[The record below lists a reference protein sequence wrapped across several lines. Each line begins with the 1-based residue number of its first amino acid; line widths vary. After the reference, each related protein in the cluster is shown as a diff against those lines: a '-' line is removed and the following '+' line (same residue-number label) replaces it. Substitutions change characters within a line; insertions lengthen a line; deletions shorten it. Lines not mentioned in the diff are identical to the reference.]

1 MPREEY
7 SRQMYR
13 DYDLDRVDRCPID
26 IYVASNMPYPYPYKL
41 GKPANQTPKIR
52 DSSTTWIQDSG
63 IGDDTTNADVLE
75 LAAEYDA
82 DFVVPCDELH
92 DQPATT
98 DAVHEFL
105 ELYDDS
111 DVRATPLIALQPPYP
126 EHYRELSDF
135 GAYCLGGMAFD
146 YSPREQVELIAEFR
160 RAAGPEPYV
169 HALGVGGSMTF
180 VRYVANNPNAVQ
192 SVDCSTPE
200 QAAINGSV
208 IDAQLKQK
216 GISILNGD
224 GSSRGR
230 YSLAE
235 TNAYQLT
242 DAYTRATRSS
252 MSLSGFA

>member
-1 MPREEY
+1 MK
-7 SRQMYR
+7 YR
-13 DYDLDRVDRCPID
+13 NYDLERVDRCPID

-52 DSSTTWIQDSG
+52 DSCTTWIQDSG
-63 IGDDTTNADVLE
+63 IGDDTTNADVLD

-82 DFVVPCDELH
+82 DFVIPCDELH

-111 DVRATPLIALQPPYP
+111 DVRATPLIPLQPPYD
-126 EHYRELSDF
+126 EHYRDLPDF
-135 GAYCLGGMAFD
+135 PAYCLGGIAFD
-146 YSPREQVELIAEFR
+146 YSAREQINELQKFR
-160 RAAGPEPYV
+160 RVAGDGPYA
-169 HALGVGGSMTF
+169 HALGIGGSMT
-180 VRYVANNPNAVQ
+180 VVNAIANDPDLVQ

-200 QAAINGSV
+200 QAAVNGSM
-208 IDAQLKQK
+208 IDAELRQK
-216 GISILNGD
+216 PISILHGE

-242 DAYTRATRSS
+242 DAYTKATRST
-252 MSLSGFA
+252 MDLQQYV

>member
-1 MPREEY
+1 
-7 SRQMYR
+7 MYR
-13 DYDLDRVDRCPID
+13 DHELQRIDRCPID

-41 GKPANQTPKIR
+41 GKPRHQTPKIR
-52 DSSTTWIQDSG
+52 ESCTTWIQDSG
-63 IGDDTTNADVLE
+63 IGDDTTNAEVLE

-98 DAVHEFL
+98 EAVHEFL

-111 DVRATPLIALQPPYP
+111 DVRATPMIPLQPPYDQ
-126 EHYRELSDF
+126 HYRQLPDHA
-135 GAYCLGGMAFD
+135 AYMLGGIAFD
-146 YSPREQVELIAEFR
+146 YSAREQVEAIQTFR
-160 RAAGPEPYV
+160 TEAGDAPYA
-169 HALGVGGSMTF
+169 HALGVGGSMTV
-180 VRYVANNPNAVQ
+180 VRAVANNPSLVQ

-216 GISILNGD
+216 PIEIMTGD
-224 GSSRGR
+224 GSSAGR

-235 TNAYQLT
+235 TNAYQLN
-242 DAYTRATRSS
+242 DAYTNATRNK
-252 MSLSGFA
+252 MSLTAWQ

>member
-1 MPREEY
+1 
-7 SRQMYR
+7 MYR
-13 DYDLDRVDRCPID
+13 DYDLDRVDRCPVD

-52 DSSTTWIQDSG
+52 DSCTTWIQDSG
-63 IGDDTTNADVLE
+63 IGDDTTNADVLA

-92 DQPATT
+92 DQQATT

-111 DVRATPLIALQPPYP
+111 DVRATPLIPLQPPYD
-126 EHYRELSDF
+126 EHYRDLPDF
-135 GAYCLGGMAFD
+135 PAYCLGGIAFD
-146 YSPREQVELIAEFR
+146 YAPREQVKELQRFR
-160 RAAGPEPYV
+160 DAAGDAPYA
-169 HALGVGGSMTF
+169 HALGVGGSMT
-180 VRYVANNPNAVQ
+180 VVNALANDPNLVQ

-200 QAAINGSV
+200 QAAINGSY
-208 IDAQLKQK
+208 IDAELKQK
-216 GISILNGD
+216 SMAILNGE

-242 DAYTRATRSS
+242 DAYTKATRSR
-252 MSLSGFA
+252 MCLNQFV

>member
-1 MPREEY
+1 M
-7 SRQMYR
+7 SNYR
-13 DYDLDRVDRCPID
+13 DYDLERVDRCPID

-52 DSSTTWIQDSG
+52 ESCTTWIQDSG
-63 IGDDTTNADVLE
+63 IGDDTTNKDVLQ
-75 LAAEYDA
+75 LADEYDA
-82 DFVVPCDELH
+82 DFVIPCDELH

-111 DVRATPLIALQPPYP
+111 DVRATPMIPLQPPYDK
-126 EHYRELSDF
+126 HYKQLPDF
-135 GAYCLGGMAFD
+135 PAYCLGGIAFD
-146 YSPREQVELIAEFR
+146 TTPREQVQELQRFR
-160 RAAGPEPYV
+160 RVAGESPYA
-169 HALGVGGSMTF
+169 HALGVGGCMT
-180 VRYVANNPNAVQ
+180 VVNAVANNPNLVQ

-200 QAAINGSV
+200 QAAINGSLV
-208 IDAQLKQK
+208 DAELKQK
-216 GISILNGD
+216 PMSILNGT

-242 DAYTRATRSS
+242 DAYTKATRST
-252 MSLSGFA
+252 MCLEQYV

>member
-1 MPREEY
+1 MT
-7 SRQMYR
+7 YR
-13 DYDLDRVDRCPID
+13 DYDLERVDRCPID

-52 DSSTTWIQDSG
+52 DSCTTWIQDSG
-63 IGDDTTNADVLE
+63 IGDDTTNADVLD

-82 DFVVPCDELH
+82 DFVIPCDELH

-111 DVRATPLIALQPPYP
+111 DVRATPLIPLQPPYD
-126 EHYRELSDF
+126 EHYHDLPDF
-135 GAYCLGGMAFD
+135 PAYCLGGIAFD
-146 YSPREQVELIAEFR
+146 YSAREQVTELQKFR
-160 RAAGPEPYV
+160 RVAGDGPYA
-169 HALGVGGSMTF
+169 HALGIGGSMT
-180 VRYVANNPNAVQ
+180 VVNAIANDPSLVQ

-200 QAAINGSV
+200 QAAVNGSM
-208 IDAQLKQK
+208 IDAELKQK
-216 GISILNGD
+216 PISILTGE

-242 DAYTRATRSS
+242 DAYTKATRST
-252 MSLSGFA
+252 MGLQQYV